1 MIKAPARNV
10 LDEVT
15 DFLATAPSDEELLA
29 YRFCDEL
36 QDRLHY
42 LLDLN
47 GEGELNYC
55 EERELEDFLRAN
67 RMMST
72 LKIKTRLRQRGIEA

>member
-1 MIKAPARNV
+1 MIKVPTRNV

-15 DFLATAPSDEELLA
+15 EFLASQPTDEALLE
-29 YRFCDEL
+29 YRFSAEL
-36 QDRLHY
+36 QDRMHY

-47 GEGELNYC
+47 GEGELNCC
-55 EERELEDFLRAN
+55 EERELDDYIRAN

-72 LKIKTRLRQRGIEA
+72 LKVKTKLRLRGIEA

>member
-1 MIKAPARNV
+1 MIKSPARNV

-15 DFLATAPSDEELLA
+15 DFLATAPTDEELLC
-29 YRFCDEL
+29 YRFSDDL

-47 GEGELNYC
+47 GEGELNFC

-67 RMMST
+67 RMMAS
-72 LKIKTRLRQRGIEA
+72 LKIKTRLRQKGIEA